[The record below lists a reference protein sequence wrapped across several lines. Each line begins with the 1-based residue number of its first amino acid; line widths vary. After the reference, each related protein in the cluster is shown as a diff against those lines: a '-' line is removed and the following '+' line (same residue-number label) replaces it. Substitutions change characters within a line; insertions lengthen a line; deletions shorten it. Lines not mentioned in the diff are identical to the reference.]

1 MRQTRL
7 NGALGAA
14 LQKTVEKRFKTLDY
28 NQLVEPFAKRNECD
42 GAWRCEFWG
51 KIVRSAVTACFY
63 TQDAELRQMLDKTVQ
78 DMMSTQTPD
87 GCISSYPEEKQLS
100 GWDLWGRK
108 YVLLALIRYY
118 EMLNKDPEVL
128 ACCCR
133 VVDNLM
139 TKIGADKKDI
149 RTCGFHNGL
158 APASIL
164 GAIVSLWRLTGEDK
178 YRSFAEYII
187 ATGCS
192 CDGDIFESVV
202 AGVMPSALGNGKAY
216 EMTSCFQGVAEL
228 LQIDFDSHRKAIVDT
243 YYEKVRDREIFV
255 TGVGGLK
262 DQWGEFWYDGAFRQT
277 RGDCGGLG
285 ETCVTATWIRYCMR
299 MLQLND
305 DPTIADELE
314 KSLYNGIL
322 GSIAPDYS
330 HWIHINPTPLTGGG
344 YKYCAVDQ
352 IGNIFGTPF
361 GGNDCCRAQGP
372 EGLSVAPIIA
382 VIEKGEKLFLNC
394 FEPLES
400 GNLVVS
406 GNYPFSPTATVKF
419 SAPEKNILC
428 IRTPEFLKE
437 VKLNG
442 EVLPFTVG
450 KYLEIARVW
459 SPSDELELTFDFSLK
474 EILAPGVP
482 EYVAVKRGPLVL
494 ASDSRDNVSNAQVCE
509 VWNGKKLYEYFA
521 CGIEMS
527 ESNPLTVWHKV
538 EK

>member
-1 MRQTRL
+1 MRKTL
-7 NGALGAA
+7 LKGALGTA
-14 LQKTVEKRFKTLDY
+14 LQNTVEKRLKTVDY
-28 NQLVEPFAKRNECD
+28 DQLVEVFAKRSEND

-51 KIVRSAVTACFY
+51 KIVRSAITACFY
-63 TQDAELRQMLDKTVQ
+63 TQDAELRKMIDKTVQ
-78 DMMSTQTPD
+78 DIMSTQTAD
-87 GCISSYPEEKQLS
+87 GCISSYPTEKQLS
-100 GWDLWGRK
+100 CWDIWGRK

-118 EMLNKDPEVL
+118 EMLNKDPKVL
-128 ACCCR
+128 ECCCKM
-133 VVDNLM
+133 VDHLM
-139 TKIGADKKDI
+139 TQVGEDKSDI
-149 RTCGFHNGL
+149 RTCGFHGGL

-164 GAIVSLWRLTGEDK
+164 GAIVSLWRLTNEKK

-187 ATGCS
+187 GTGCS
-192 CDGDIFESVV
+192 NEGDIFESVI

-216 EMTSCFQGVAEL
+216 EMTSCFQGLAEL

-322 GSIAPDYS
+322 GSIAPDNS

-344 YKYCAVDQ
+344 YKDCAEDQ
-352 IGNIFGTPF
+352 IGRIFGTPF

-372 EGLSVAPIIA
+372 EGLSVAPVIA
-382 VIEKGEKLFLNC
+382 VIEKGDKLFLNC
-394 FEPLES
+394 FEALES
-400 GNLVVS
+400 ENLVVT
-406 GNYPFSPTATVKF
+406 GNYPFEPKATVKF
-419 SAPEKNILC
+419 NASEKVILC

-442 EVLPFTVG
+442 EVLNFTCG
-450 KYLEIARVW
+450 KYLEIEKIW
-459 SPSDELELTFDFSLK
+459 SPDDELELTFDFTLK
-474 EILAPGVP
+474 EIVAPGVP
-482 EYVAVKRGPLVL
+482 EYVAIKRGPLVL
-494 ASDSRDNVSNAQVCE
+494 ASDSRDDVPNAQVRE
-509 VWNGKKLYEYFA
+509 LWNGKKLYEYSA
-521 CGIEMS
+521 CGYEMS
-527 ESNPLTVWHKV
+527 KNNSLTVWHKIT
-538 EK
+538 K